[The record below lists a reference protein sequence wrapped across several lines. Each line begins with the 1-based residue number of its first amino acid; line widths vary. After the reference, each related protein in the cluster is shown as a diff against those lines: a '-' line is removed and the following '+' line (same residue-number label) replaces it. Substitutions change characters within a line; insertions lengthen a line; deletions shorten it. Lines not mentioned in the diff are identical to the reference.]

1 MEVCALCMTE
11 PAYVSLRFKFM
22 RFESIDE
29 NSDFMPSMI
38 KIKNRQ
44 FLEPFFITLFCP
56 TLATG
61 SYQSILKMCPRSKRT
76 ATEKTAAKKAL

>member
-1 MEVCALCMTE
+1 MTE

-38 KIKNRQ
+38 KIKNLQ
-44 FLEPFFITLFCP
+44 FLEPFFIIWP
-56 TLATG
+56 
-61 SYQSILKMCPRSKRT
+61 PRK
-76 ATEKTAAKKAL
+76 AKNAF